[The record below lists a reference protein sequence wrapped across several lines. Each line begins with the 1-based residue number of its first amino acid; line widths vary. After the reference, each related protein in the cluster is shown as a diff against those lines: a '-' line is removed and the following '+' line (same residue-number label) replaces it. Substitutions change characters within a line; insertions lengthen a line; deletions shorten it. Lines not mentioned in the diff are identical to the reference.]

1 MLSTQSLTSLRAGW
15 WCVCQRSVHALHRR
29 CCAASWAEHVLRNR
43 GLPPESKDICGGGAH
58 ISLAGMCGGLSLT
71 SQLLGQSLGRDHR
84 LLLGPGTLGSG
95 ASSVGTGRLSRQHR
109 PTHTHCCCFAQQ
121 HTRVLAG
128 RRRPRATR
136 RRSERRLQGKA
147 LDECTAHSAIPDTL
161 RTICMITCT
170 MTSALA
176 LQSTRAILHPI
187 RRSIM
192 TRAALLSQG

>member
-1 MLSTQSLTSLRAGW
+1 MSEICARASSQMLRRFLGRACPTQQRLTSGEQGHLRWRCAHF
-15 WCVCQRSVHALHRR
+15 SRR
-29 CCAASWAEHVLRNR
+29 HVRW
-43 GLPPESKDICGGGAH
+43 
-58 ISLAGMCGGLSLT
+58 GLSLT
-71 SQLLGQSLGRDHR
+71 SQLLGQSLGRGHR

-121 HTRVLAG
+121 HTRALAG

-147 LDECTAHSAIPDTL
+147 LMNVHRPHSAIPYTL
-161 RTICMITCT
+161 RTICMITRT
-170 MTSALA
+170 MASALA